1 MRDRNEGVRWREM
14 VEWDS
19 GGMRDLYRPF
29 FPREIRERVK
39 YTGMRQTWEIQDAR
53 ELATSRSLKIMAI
66 RPITSAALSAGGGE
80 YLFYILMQPNLGLK
94 HTLCV
99 AEHITFDTSPT

>member
-19 GGMRDLYRPF
+19 SGMRDSNRPF

-39 YTGMRQTWEIQDAR
+39 YTGMRQTREIQDAR
-53 ELATSRSLKIMAI
+53 ELATSKNLKIMGR
-66 RPITSAALSAGGGE
+66 RPIRS
-80 YLFYILMQPNLGLK
+80 N
-94 HTLCV
+94 
-99 AEHITFDTSPT
+99 

>member
-1 MRDRNEGVRWREM
+1 MASTMRDRNEGVRWREM

-19 GGMRDLYRPF
+19 GGMRDLNRPS

-53 ELATSRSLKIMAI
+53 EFATSRSLKIMAI
-66 RPITSAALSAGGGE
+66 RPITPAALSAGGEGGNI
-80 YLFYILMQPNLGLK
+80 YFTY
-94 HTLCV
+94 
-99 AEHITFDTSPT
+99 